1 MRLTRILSTMA
12 VGLLAVAIAQ
22 GAAKRGDLT
31 IRSAPLKVV
40 DRVAPASMPA
50 SVDKLTK
57 DKEARV
63 VLACTIQPDGKATG
77 IAVVKAASA
86 DLIKPAIQALE
97 SWTFEPRKVDGKTVA
112 TRVLVPF
119 RYLPTGSERV
129 PGAVVAE
136 KE

>member
-1 MRLTRILSTMA
+1 MIVSKVSLLSSLSLIA
-12 VGLLAVAIAQ
+12 ASLAF
-22 GAAKRGDLT
+22 GASTQSDLT
-31 IRSAPLKVV
+31 VRSAPLEVI

-50 SVDKLTK
+50 SVDKRTG

-63 VLACTIQPDGKATG
+63 VLACTIQPDGKATH

-86 DLIKPAIQALE
+86 DLIEPAVKALE
-97 SWTFEPRKVDGKTVA
+97 SWTFKPRKVDGETVA

-129 PGAVVAE
+129 PGAVVAG